1 MSVCFHIILGTIWAV
16 ACWLTILK
24 VLYKKLLGTCICS
37 PMSYFT
43 KFFTPDVSS
52 CCQHEFVTC
61 SHIFKFWNRRL
72 SFMPPGLP
80 NTNWEKLSCFNSML
94 QVLSHT
100 PKILE
105 CVESA
110 LASVHTESLHILK
123 EIGSTFQKLTKA
135 DTRTSYWI
143 FVKNSSTVSTIS
155 LRRAAS
161 AFCMVKQLTNVLENR
176 PRQQDLPQLIL
187 WFLSLLHEALKMKPP
202 TVGVKRHAQP
212 LLTRKINQPVSSTG
226 SMYKYQLLCHV
237 I

>member
-94 QVLSHT
+94 QVMSHT

-176 PRQQDLPQLIL
+176 PRQQDLRTRGWAAHPLVLKSSSWSIEN
-187 WFLSLLHEALKMKPP
+187 EATNSWSKETCPATANTK
-202 TVGVKRHAQP
+202 
-212 LLTRKINQPVSSTG
+212 NQPASI
-226 SMYKYQLLCHV
+226 KYWFHV
-237 I
+237 